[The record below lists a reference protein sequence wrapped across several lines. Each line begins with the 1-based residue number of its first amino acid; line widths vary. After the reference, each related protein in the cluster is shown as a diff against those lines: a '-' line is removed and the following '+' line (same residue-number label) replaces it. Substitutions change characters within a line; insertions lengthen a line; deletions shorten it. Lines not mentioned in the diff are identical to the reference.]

1 MMTISHLAEDIP
13 NMDEKIFDLDDIDNI
28 EDVSDSDM
36 PPLVEDS

>member
-1 MMTISHLAEDIP
+1 MMTISQLIEDIP